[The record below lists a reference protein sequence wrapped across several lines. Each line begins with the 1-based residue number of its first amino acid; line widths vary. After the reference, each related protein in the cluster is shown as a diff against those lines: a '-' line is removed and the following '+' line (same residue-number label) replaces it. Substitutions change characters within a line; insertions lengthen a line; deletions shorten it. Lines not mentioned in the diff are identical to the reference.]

1 MKNIRQSTVIRAIF
15 ALASALAGLAVA
27 QSRAAGPTLP
37 NTPDTENPHSWK
49 PRVSSVTVFKN
60 GLGFFMRQGAIALR
74 DGWCVAGE
82 VPPAHFGTLALY
94 SHVPDEVV
102 DVVGAGPGEVV
113 EFDGVDAPKDAAAK
127 RARLEASR
135 YLKLQLTYTQKEAEK
150 TAAGKL
156 VSIGPDFVVLE
167 SDNSSFAVPLEGLKK
182 MQLLE
187 RPLRIHVVGPDAK
200 TPAKTTLGMAYLR
213 KGITWIPEYSLKV
226 LDEDSAELSLRGTLV
241 NEAEDLVHCDVN
253 FVVGVPHFFH
263 TDYLAPIAVGQ
274 VIRTIGAAAA
284 PREVMSQIANQA
296 VFANSIRA
304 NQLDNVVEQP
314 VAPAGRDV
322 KDALGSLPQMEG
334 PGGSDF
340 TIYARKDLTLRRGE
354 KAVVT
359 LFSRKIKYS
368 HLYRWAPPEA
378 LQHYLLLHNQTDTAW
393 TTGPCLALT
402 ASGPLSED
410 LLKYVPKNGSGEFP
424 VTTAVNVAQEQEE
437 TEVDR
442 KLRAHEPSHE
452 FWLDLVTLQ
461 GSLKLRNFEK
471 TPITV
476 IITTKLAGRPLSASD
491 EGAITVNTA
500 KLQLLEREASIRWKI
515 TIEPGQTKTLTY
527 KYERYVPSK

>member
-187 RPLRIHVVGPDAK
+187 RPLRIHVVGP
-200 TPAKTTLGMAYLR
+200 Y
-213 KGITWIPEYSLKV
+213 
-226 LDEDSAELSLRGTLV
+226 RGG
-241 NEAEDLVHCDVN
+241 DC
-253 FVVGVPHFFH
+253 
-263 TDYLAPIAVGQ
+263 
-274 VIRTIGAAAA
+274 
-284 PREVMSQIANQA
+284 
-296 VFANSIRA
+296 
-304 NQLDNVVEQP
+304 
-314 VAPAGRDV
+314 
-322 KDALGSLPQMEG
+322 
-334 PGGSDF
+334 
-340 TIYARKDLTLRRGE
+340 ARG
-354 KAVVT
+354 
-359 LFSRKIKYS
+359 
-368 HLYRWAPPEA
+368 
-378 LQHYLLLHNQTDTAW
+378 
-393 TTGPCLALT
+393 
-402 ASGPLSED
+402 
-410 LLKYVPKNGSGEFP
+410 
-424 VTTAVNVAQEQEE
+424 
-437 TEVDR
+437 
-442 KLRAHEPSHE
+442 
-452 FWLDLVTLQ
+452 
-461 GSLKLRNFEK
+461 
-471 TPITV
+471 
-476 IITTKLAGRPLSASD
+476 
-491 EGAITVNTA
+491 
-500 KLQLLEREASIRWKI
+500 
-515 TIEPGQTKTLTY
+515 
-527 KYERYVPSK
+527 